1 MDVFTSAILG
11 LGYGQA
17 FAAFCVVTYYCS
29 LMGLTL
35 YYLVASFQSELP
47 WSYCREEWK
56 DCIDTV
62 SKDNNLDRSAGLL
75 TTYNGTL
82 RSSAE
87 LYFRYVFIFWS
98 SIRILILQKL
108 TISRLK
114 KFLSTNNNYLNIRSL
129 IIINNN
135 ILNLTKWQNQF
146 HDIIK

>member
-1 MDVFTSAILG
+1 MDVFTSEILG

-87 LYFRYVFIFWS
+87 LYFRYVFTFRS
-98 SIRILILQKL
+98 ILILQKL

-114 KFLSTNNNYLNIRSL
+114 KFPPTNNNYLNIS
-129 IIINNN
+129 ISNNN
-135 ILNLTKWQNQF
+135 
-146 HDIIK
+146 